1 MEWKNMNSRE
11 KAKFLESCAAAVF
24 VAGGLFLA
32 ATIAYFAPWP
42 FKVVMAAITAGAL
55 LSLAS
60 NYYTFR

>member
-1 MEWKNMNSRE
+1 MEWKNMNSQE

-24 VAGGLFLA
+24 VAGGLFFA